1 MCEALLSCAGFKGG
15 PPIAGHGPTAWF
27 CDAKL
32 KDIGVADGGMPG
44 FDMVP
49 PGGGAWVW
57 LVATKDFAGAI

>member
-1 MCEALLSCAGFKGG
+1 MCGALLICAGFKGG

-32 KDIGVADGGMPG
+32 KDIGVADGGMPE

-49 PGGGAWVW
+49 PGGGAWV
-57 LVATKDFAGAI
+57 